1 MMTASET
8 ATNAAPSE
16 RGQRG
21 VSRVLAKLD
30 SSIESGNYYEAHQ
43 MYRTLYFRYTAQQKF
58 DECLELLYNGALKL
72 ISKQQETSGADL
84 GLLLLDTLEKRGN
97 SKKDGDLWV
106 ERIGNII
113 TCLNAGCVERETLIN
128 RSIKWSAEVS
138 GNYPGD
144 PALYKILANV
154 FWSEGNT
161 ELARRYYMLCRD
173 GNLCGRILIKIN
185 ETKGYKSEV
194 DLFIVQAV
202 LQQISLNDRKTAEDT
217 FTAYTRYHPKISRKE
232 APFKQPLLNFI
243 HFLFRLMDTKNLEA
257 FKALCT
263 LYKAELE
270 RDPAFE
276 KYLTKIGVQHFGAN
290 PPVSESR
297 FGGMFGDVIS
307 RLLQGIDEDDDDEG
321 DTGRGVGERGQG
333 DGAHALD

>member
-1 MMTASET
+1 M
-8 ATNAAPSE
+8 
-16 RGQRG
+16 
-21 VSRVLAKLD
+21 
-30 SSIESGNYYEAHQ
+30 
-43 MYRTLYFRYTAQQKF
+43 
-58 DECLELLYNGALKL
+58 
-72 ISKQQETSGADL
+72 
-84 GLLLLDTLEKRGN
+84 
-97 SKKDGDLWV
+97 
-106 ERIGNII
+106 
-113 TCLNAGCVERETLIN
+113 
-128 RSIKWSAEVS
+128 S

-144 PALYKILANV
+144 PALYKILAHV

-185 ETKGYKSEV
+185 ESKGFSSEV

-217 FTAYTRYHPKISRKE
+217 FSTYTRYHPKINRKE

-263 LYKAELE
+263 LYKVQLE
-270 RDPAFE
+270 RDPAFD

-290 PPVSESR
+290 PPVSSENR

-307 RLLQGIDEDDDDEG
+307 RLLQGIDEDDDDEASAG
-321 DTGRGVGERGQG
+321 QGGVRGHG
-333 DGAHALD
+333 DGAQALD

>member
-1 MMTASET
+1 M
-8 ATNAAPSE
+8 
-16 RGQRG
+16 
-21 VSRVLAKLD
+21 
-30 SSIESGNYYEAHQ
+30 
-43 MYRTLYFRYTAQQKF
+43 
-58 DECLELLYNGALKL
+58 
-72 ISKQQETSGADL
+72 
-84 GLLLLDTLEKRGN
+84 
-97 SKKDGDLWV
+97 
-106 ERIGNII
+106 
-113 TCLNAGCVERETLIN
+113 
-128 RSIKWSAEVS
+128 
-138 GNYPGD
+138 
-144 PALYKILANV
+144 YKILANV

-307 RLLQGIDEDDDDEG
+307 RLLQGIDEDDDVEG

>member
-1 MMTASET
+1 MTASET
-8 ATNAAPSE
+8 TTTTE
-16 RGQRG
+16 RGRG
-21 VSRVLAKLD
+21 VGRVLAKLD
-30 SSIESGNYYEAHQ
+30 SSIEAGNYYEAHQ
-43 MYRTLYFRYTAQQKF
+43 MYRTLYFRYTAQRKY
-58 DECLELLYNGALKL
+58 DECLDLLFKGTMKL
-72 ISKQQETSGADL
+72 IAKQQEASAADL
-84 GLLLLDTLEKRGN
+84 GLLILDTLEKRGPC
-97 SKKDGDLWV
+97 KDADLWIERVGNLITRLSSTTV
-106 ERIGNII
+106 ERD
-113 TCLNAGCVERETLIN
+113 TLIN
-128 RSIKWSAEVS
+128 RSIKWSSETS

-144 PALYKILANV
+144 PALYKILAQV
-154 FWSEGNT
+154 FWAEGNT

-185 ETKGYKSEV
+185 ETKGYISEV

-217 FTAYTRYHPKISRKE
+217 FITYTRYHPKIIRKE
-232 APFKQPLLNFI
+232 APFKQPLLNFT

-257 FKALCT
+257 FRSLCT
-263 LYKAELE
+263 LYKAQLE

-290 PPVSESR
+290 PPVSPSDNNR

-307 RLLQGIDEDDDDEG
+307 RILQGIDDDDDDEAEQ
-321 DTGRGVGERGQG
+321 GERGHG